1 MVRLDALWGVLR
13 ARSVMRW
20 HLPRP
25 NKGFP
30 GKGSS
35 TVRDASVF
43 EVMVLQTQDKDSFC
57 KKKALIS
64 ITKGVLTSIGSYGRK
79 LNKTRIQDQGI
90 SCKPVELFIAS
101 VVMQKEK
108 LEMLSSE
115 G

>member
-13 ARSVMRW
+13 ARSVMQW
-20 HLPRP
+20 HPPRP
-25 NKGFP
+25 NREFL

-43 EVMVLQTQDKDSFC
+43 EVTVLQTQDKESC
-57 KKKALIS
+57 WKKKALTS

-79 LNKTRIQDQGI
+79 LSKPPMQDQGI